1 MGKYDKDR
9 FQKELAIRYC
19 LARGVVP
26 FLEVVVRSI
35 ADLSD
40 SVEILT
46 DLDVLGIETLGD
58 GGLRRT
64 IFDCKTTIKL
74 SSINRAFWAAGV
86 KEYTGCN
93 EAYVLVKG
101 KAVHNHRISAL
112 AIDVDLHDEQSFK
125 DLGRTFDQAFP
136 ADDCYQA
143 AIVRW
148 NAVFDCYAKNGWA
161 ENLFDLS
168 RNVVP
173 LSRAPRSTFRRILV
187 ELRAVRGHVDP
198 AKDAHLAIFFDVLA
212 SAFVL
217 WAAMGRDIRRFYE
230 PSMEKAVFETGL
242 RYYLWGGKESYNI
255 RQQMRERAAAE
266 SAAHTEK
273 TAEIDHGSAHLPAFD
288 RQKCDK
294 TEGPPGS
301 SCFGT
306 LRRHEFPRGEKSL
319 FPSII
324 GRRKPCNFLHKRNLP
339 VWVIILWRRGHFP
352 KILRSARSP

>member
-1 MGKYDKDR
+1 MLLERLGTPRVGEVEAAGDI
-9 FQKELAIRYC
+9 EV
-19 LARGVVP
+19 ARGASFALHRAAEP
-26 FLEVVVRSI
+26 DATAEQ
-35 ADLSD
+35 
-40 SVEILT
+40 IL
-46 DLDVLGIETLGD
+46 
-58 GGLRRT
+58 
-64 IFDCKTTIKL
+64 
-74 SSINRAFWAAGV
+74 AAQ
-86 KEYTGCN
+86 
-93 EAYVLVKG
+93 
-101 KAVHNHRISAL
+101 RI
-112 AIDVDLHDEQSFK
+112 
-125 DLGRTFDQAFP
+125 
-136 ADDCYQA
+136 
-143 AIVRW
+143 
-148 NAVFDCYAKNGWA
+148 
-161 ENLFDLS
+161 
-168 RNVVP
+168 
-173 LSRAPRSTFRRILV
+173 
-187 ELRAVRGHVDP
+187 
-198 AKDAHLAIFFDVLA
+198 AIFFDVLA

-339 VWVIILWRRGHFP
+339 FG
-352 KILRSARSP
+352 AQ